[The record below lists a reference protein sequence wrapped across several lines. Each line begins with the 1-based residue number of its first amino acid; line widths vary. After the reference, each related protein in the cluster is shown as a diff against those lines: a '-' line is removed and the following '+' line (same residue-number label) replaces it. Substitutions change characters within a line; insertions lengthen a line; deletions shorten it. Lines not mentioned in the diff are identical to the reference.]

1 MSYRSEKDSSLPPD
15 YVFDFAPQ
23 GWKARA
29 GEWAF
34 RRRTLLPLLLL
45 PALAVGD
52 REFSWPLL
60 IGAVAL
66 FALGEGLRIWAVS
79 YAHRVTRTRSRRLAC
94 LVTSGPFARVRNPIY
109 LGNIANAVATALL
122 FGRLDL
128 APWVFI
134 VTLGYYDV
142 IVAFEEQLLQHRFGS
157 EYDQYRRRVPR
168 WRPRWSAAKEGDETQ
183 HRPNLR
189 EALFSERGTYG
200 TLALLWLSALLTWFY
215 TQ

>member
-1 MSYRSEKDSSLPPD
+1 
-15 YVFDFAPQ
+15 
-23 GWKARA
+23 
-29 GEWAF
+29 
-34 RRRTLLPLLLL
+34 
-45 PALAVGD
+45 
-52 REFSWPLL
+52 
-60 IGAVAL
+60 
-66 FALGEGLRIWAVS
+66 
-79 YAHRVTRTRSRRLAC
+79 
-94 LVTSGPFARVRNPIY
+94 
-109 LGNIANAVATALL
+109 
-122 FGRLDL
+122 
-128 APWVFI
+128 VFI

-183 HRPNLR
+183 PLPNLR